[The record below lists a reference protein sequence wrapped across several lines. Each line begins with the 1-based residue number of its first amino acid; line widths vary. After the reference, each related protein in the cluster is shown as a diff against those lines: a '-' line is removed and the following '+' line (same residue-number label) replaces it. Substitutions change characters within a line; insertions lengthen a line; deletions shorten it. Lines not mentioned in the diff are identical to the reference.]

1 MGTRTIT
8 IWAGDT
14 DELNLEN
21 IGTAGTTGLSDVSS
35 AALYLWNAADD
46 SKYVTNKSV
55 TITATSAKGTFDPAG
70 AGPTGG
76 DAFKVGDHGT
86 YRGFLRLTWS
96 DGDTT
101 RHPNDHQL
109 TIVVLENHGEA
120 T

>member
-1 MGTRTIT
+1 MADRKIT

-14 DELNLEN
+14 EPLPLVN
-21 IGTAGTTGLSDVSS
+21 IADDNDTSLTNVTGTEM
-35 AALYLWNAADD
+35 YLWDDADD
-46 SKYVTNKSV
+46 SRYVTAAT
-55 TITATSAKGTFDPAG
+55 TISLTATAATATFDPAG

-86 YRGFLRLTWS
+86 YRGFLKLTWN

-120 T
+120 